1 MSPTV
6 PYQPT
11 LIKLNEARE
20 SEKPC
25 KRVLL
30 KLSGEALMGDD
41 AFGINANILSQT
53 AQAIKDIVEQNIQIS
68 LVVGGGNIFRGV
80 DLAAS
85 GIERVTGDQ
94 MGMLATVMNG
104 LALQDALKKI
114 HINTQVMSALRIDGV
129 CEYYST
135 RQAIAYLMAGKVVIF
150 VAGTGNPLFTTDSAA
165 SLRAIEIKADLMI
178 KATKV
183 DGVYDADPL
192 KNPNA
197 TKFTTLSYDET
208 IARELG
214 VMDMTA
220 VILCREHNMPLQ
232 VLNMSKP
239 GALLRAVMG
248 QNEGTLIHAG

>member
-1 MSPTV
+1 MSITAP
-6 PYQPT
+6 Q
-11 LIKLNEARE
+11 
-20 SEKPC
+20 
-25 KRVLL
+25 RVLL
-30 KLSGEALMGDD
+30 KLSGEALMGND
-41 AFGINANILSQT
+41 AFGINAEILGQT
-53 AQAIKDIVEQNIQIS
+53 AQVIKDIVEKNIQVA

-80 DLAAS
+80 NLQAS

-114 HINTQVMSALRIDGV
+114 NINAQVMSALRIDGI
-129 CEYYST
+129 CEHYSS
-135 RQAIAYLMAGKVVIF
+135 RQAIQHLESGKVVIF

-183 DGVYDADPL
+183 DGVYDADPV
-192 KNPNA
+192 KNPHA

-208 IARELG
+208 ITRRLA

-220 VILCREHNMPLQ
+220 VLLCREHNMPLQ
-232 VLNMSKP
+232 VLNMGKP

-248 QNEGTLIHAG
+248 QNEGTLIHA

>member
-1 MSPTV
+1 MSTTTP
-6 PYQPT
+6 Q
-11 LIKLNEARE
+11 
-20 SEKPC
+20 
-25 KRVLL
+25 RVLL

-41 AFGINANILSQT
+41 AFGINAEILGQT
-53 AQAIKDIVEQNIQIS
+53 AQAVKDIVEKNIQVG

-80 DLAAS
+80 DLSAS

-114 HINTQVMSALRIDGV
+114 NVDARVMSALHIDGV
-129 CEYYST
+129 CEHYSS
-135 RQAIAYLMAGKVVIF
+135 RQAIQHLEAGNVVIF

-183 DGVYDADPL
+183 DGVYDADPV

-208 IARELG
+208 ITRQLG

-220 VILCREHNMPLQ
+220 VVLCREHNMPLQ
-232 VLNMSKP
+232 VLNMGKS

-248 QNEGTLIHAG
+248 QNEGTLIHA

>member
-1 MSPTV
+1 MSTTTP
-6 PYQPT
+6 Q
-11 LIKLNEARE
+11 
-20 SEKPC
+20 
-25 KRVLL
+25 RVLL

-41 AFGINANILSQT
+41 AFGINAEILGQT
-53 AQAIKDIVEQNIQIS
+53 AQAVKDIVEKNIQVG

-80 DLAAS
+80 NLSAS

-114 HINTQVMSALRIDGV
+114 DVDARVMSALRIDGV
-129 CEYYST
+129 CEHYSS
-135 RQAIAYLMAGKVVIF
+135 RQAIQHLEAGNVVIF

-183 DGVYDADPL
+183 DGVYDADPV

-208 IARELG
+208 ITRQLG

-220 VILCREHNMPLQ
+220 VVLCREHNMPLQ
-232 VLNMSKP
+232 VLNMGKS

-248 QNEGTLIHAG
+248 QNEGTLIHA

>member
-1 MSPTV
+1 MSTTT
-6 PYQPT
+6 PYQ
-11 LIKLNEARE
+11 
-20 SEKPC
+20 
-25 KRVLL
+25 RVLL

-41 AFGINANILSQT
+41 AFGINADILGQT
-53 AQAIKDIVEQNIQIS
+53 AQAVKDIVEKNIQVG

-80 DLAAS
+80 NLSAS

-114 HINTQVMSALRIDGV
+114 DVDVRVMSALRIDGV
-129 CEYYST
+129 CEHYSS
-135 RQAIAYLMAGKVVIF
+135 RQAIRHLEAGKVVIF

-165 SLRAIEIKADLMI
+165 SLRAIEIQADLMI

-183 DGVYDADPL
+183 DGIYDADPV

-197 TKFTTLSYDET
+197 SKFTTLSYDET
-208 IARELG
+208 IARQLG

-220 VILCREHNMPLQ
+220 VVLCREHNMPLQ
-232 VLNMSKP
+232 VLNMGKS

-248 QNEGTLIHAG
+248 QNEGTLIHS

>member
-1 MSPTV
+1 MSITIP
-6 PYQPT
+6 Q
-11 LIKLNEARE
+11 
-20 SEKPC
+20 
-25 KRVLL
+25 RVLL
-30 KLSGEALMGDD
+30 KLSGEALMGND
-41 AFGINANILSQT
+41 AFGINAEVLGQT
-53 AQAIKDIVEQNIQIS
+53 AQAIKDIVEKNIQVA

-80 DLAAS
+80 NLQAS

-114 HINTQVMSALRIDGV
+114 NINAQLMSALRIDGV
-129 CEYYST
+129 CEHYSS
-135 RQAIAYLMAGKVVIF
+135 RQATQHLESGKVVIF

-183 DGVYDADPL
+183 DGVYDADPM
-192 KNPNA
+192 KNPHA
-197 TKFTTLSYDET
+197 IKFTTLSYDET
-208 IARELG
+208 ITRQLA

-220 VILCREHNMPLQ
+220 VLLCREHNMPLQ
-232 VLNMSKP
+232 VLNMGKS

-248 QNEGTLIHAG
+248 QNEGTLIHA